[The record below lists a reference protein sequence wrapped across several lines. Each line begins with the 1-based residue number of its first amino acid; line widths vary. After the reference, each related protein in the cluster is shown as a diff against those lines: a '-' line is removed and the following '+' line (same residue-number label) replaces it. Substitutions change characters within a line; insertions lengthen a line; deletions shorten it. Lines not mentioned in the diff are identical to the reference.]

1 MDFRLTCFACLIGHY
16 HKNTTSLQIQ
26 SRKKLTLET
35 NTGSHLTSK
44 FKITQY
50 QCYGFSILMQCYN
63 YCYFFIKIS
72 GIHGSGFTMW
82 FITHLSLFCM
92 KKSFL
97 WKSSYI
103 ITITKLNLK
112 QKYDSNKNTEKM
124 VAINEIHDK

>member
-1 MDFRLTCFACLIGHY
+1 
-16 HKNTTSLQIQ
+16 
-26 SRKKLTLET
+26 
-35 NTGSHLTSK
+35 
-44 FKITQY
+44 
-50 QCYGFSILMQCYN
+50 
-63 YCYFFIKIS
+63 
-72 GIHGSGFTMW
+72 MW
-82 FITHLSLFCM
+82 FITQM